1 MLCVISPAK
10 RLDLN
15 EWDRDM
21 PGLTTPDWTADT
33 QVLADIARNLD
44 VTDYQRLMHISAKQ
58 AAEVQGYYNA
68 FAIPHTS
75 TNVKLA
81 PPKPAC
87 LMFAGDTYIGLNAA
101 TLSQKDLAYAQDH
114 ILILS
119 GLYGKL
125 RPLDLVRP
133 FRLDMGTRMENPKGS
148 DLYTYWGTKIA
159 DAITLQMKT
168 TKAKALVNLASV
180 EYFKAVHE
188 DLLSQ
193 RGIRIITPSFKEIRD
208 TGEIKVMSLF
218 AKRARGAMARWIVEN
233 RVTDP
238 EQIKTFAVD
247 GYAFQPGASEGDN
260 WTFAR
265 LQPAKK
271 TKLAKAADADH
282 SPRLRKAR
290 AGA

>member
-10 RLDLN
+10 RLDRSD
-15 EWDRDM
+15 WDRDM

-33 QVLADIARNLD
+33 QTLADLARGLD
-44 VTDYQRLMHISAKQ
+44 VADYQRLMHISAKQ
-58 AAEVQGYYNA
+58 AAEVREYYDTFA
-68 FAIPHTS
+68 FPHTPG
-75 TNVKLA
+75 NA
-81 PPKPAC
+81 KPAC

-101 TLSQKDLAYAQDH
+101 TLPKKDLAYAQDH
-114 ILILS
+114 VLIIS

-133 FRLDMGTRMENPKGS
+133 FRLDMGTRLGNPRGQ
-148 DLYTYWGTKIA
+148 DLYAYWGSKIA
-159 DAITLQMKT
+159 DAICAQMKAT
-168 TKAKALVNLASV
+168 QAKALVNLASV
-180 EYFKAVHE
+180 EYFKAARE

-193 RGIRIITPSFKEIRD
+193 RGIRVITPSFKEIRD
-208 TGEIKVMSLF
+208 GGEIKVMSLF

-238 EQIKTFAVD
+238 EQIKTFAID
-247 GYAFQPGASEGDN
+247 DYAFQPGASEGDR

-265 LQPAKK
+265 AQPAKK
-271 TKLAKAADADH
+271 TKPAKTADADY

-290 AGA
+290 AGG